1 MRQSA
6 GRQEERSRK
15 PKRGKMMKIQIKEAL
30 QRVKNGND
38 VRGIVMEA
46 VGEPVTLTEGMVQLI
61 ADSFLT
67 FLEKKCEK
75 KREALRIGVGHD
87 SRVSAMNMKSACFQ
101 GLGGAEA
108 FDCGLITTPAMFQ
121 SVLLPESG
129 FDGAVMLT
137 ASHLPFNRNGMK
149 FFTSEGAL
157 SGSELGEILDLA
169 AEAAIA
175 LHGADA
181 VEDLSDIGGAK
192 CAPAR
197 TERFDMKGLY
207 CEHMKQRI
215 REKTGA
221 AENACPLEGL
231 HLVVDAGNGAA
242 GFFATE
248 ILKPLGADISGSVFL
263 DPDGTFPNHV
273 PNPEDSEAMR
283 AVKAATL
290 SANADLG
297 IIFDCD
303 GDRAAVVFSDGTEVN
318 RNALIALLSTMIA
331 EEHPGSWIVTDSVTS
346 DELSEF
352 LTDQLKLRHLRF
364 RRGYKHVID
373 RGIRL
378 NREGECCELAIET
391 SGHGAFRENH
401 FSDDGAYIAMKIIC
415 LMANLKKEG
424 KRIEDRLKALTHP
437 EETVERR
444 YQITVG
450 DFRGYGEHCLSDF
463 DRFIRE
469 SAHFTAVEPNYE
481 GVRAAYENGD
491 KRGWVLLR
499 LSLHDPVMPMNAEA
513 RKAGTLDTLLAELE
527 PFFSAHP
534 ELREKK

>member
-1 MRQSA
+1 
-6 GRQEERSRK
+6 
-15 PKRGKMMKIQIKEAL
+15 MKIQIKEAL

-101 GLGGAEA
+101 GLGGAEV

-157 SGSELGEILDLA
+157 SGSELSEILDLA

-192 CAPAR
+192 CGPAR

-303 GDRAAVVFSDGTEVN
+303 GDRKSVV
-318 RNALIALLSTMIA
+318 
-331 EEHPGSWIVTDSVTS
+331 
-346 DELSEF
+346 
-352 LTDQLKLRHLRF
+352 
-364 RRGYKHVID
+364 
-373 RGIRL
+373 
-378 NREGECCELAIET
+378 
-391 SGHGAFRENH
+391 
-401 FSDDGAYIAMKIIC
+401 
-415 LMANLKKEG
+415 
-424 KRIEDRLKALTHP
+424 
-437 EETVERR
+437 
-444 YQITVG
+444 
-450 DFRGYGEHCLSDF
+450 
-463 DRFIRE
+463 
-469 SAHFTAVEPNYE
+469 
-481 GVRAAYENGD
+481 
-491 KRGWVLLR
+491 
-499 LSLHDPVMPMNAEA
+499 
-513 RKAGTLDTLLAELE
+513 
-527 PFFSAHP
+527 
-534 ELREKK
+534 